1 MLPYVFQST
10 SLTIGSYGLM
20 LAIAYLVGRWYFL
33 KQLTSRHPKLES
45 GEVLIIMLLVFG
57 VVGAKLMFVA
67 KNSDSMHLLTSGTGF
82 SSQGALLGA
91 ILASIVYARTSGV
104 KFSTLLDTGAPAAIL
119 AYALA
124 RVGCFLSGD
133 DCHGLPTELPWGMS
147 FPNGIAATIER
158 VHPVPL
164 YEIAY
169 ALAIFVFLK
178 SRFNEK
184 SQPYSAFFTLFL
196 LWGICRFL
204 VEFVSAN
211 PKLLFGFSGSQVG
224 AAIMVLISIVF
235 FATNK
240 SRQFSKQ
247 A

>member
-1 MLPYVFQST
+1 MLPYVYQST
-10 SLTIGSYGLM
+10 SITIGSYGLM
-20 LAIAYLVGRWYFL
+20 LAIAYLIGRWYFL
-33 KQLTSRHPKLES
+33 KQLTGRHPNLES

-67 KNSDSMHLLTSGTGF
+67 KNTDSMHLLISGTGF

-91 ILASIVYARTSGV
+91 ILASIIYARTSGV

-133 DCHGLPTELPWGMS
+133 DCHGLPTDLPWGMS
-147 FPNGIAATIER
+147 FPNGIAATTET

-169 ALAIFVFLK
+169 ASLIFIFLK
-178 SRFNEK
+178 SRFNHQSK
-184 SQPYSAFFTLFL
+184 PYFAFFTLFL
-196 LWGICRFL
+196 LWGISRFL

-211 PKLLFGFSGSQVG
+211 PKLIFGLSGSQIG
-224 AAIMVLISIVF
+224 AAVMVLISLLF
-235 FATNK
+235 FAT
-240 SRQFSKQ
+240 SKPRKLEQ
-247 A
+247 KM